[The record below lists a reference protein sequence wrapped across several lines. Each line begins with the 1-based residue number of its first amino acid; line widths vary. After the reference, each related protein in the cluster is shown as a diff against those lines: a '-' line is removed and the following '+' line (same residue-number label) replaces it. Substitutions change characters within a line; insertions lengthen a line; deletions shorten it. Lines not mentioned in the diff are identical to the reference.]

1 MLASIPALLT
11 FVRLSS
17 ERTIEAVR

>member
-1 MLASIPALLT
+1 MQASIPALLT